1 MIDSSGSDIFPNEG
15 FLDNSRPSFTN
26 GVISWTG
33 NTSVTSAGQISF
45 PSSWM
50 ESPNWVV
57 TDENLEFAFSLWI
70 NQKSS
75 IPESLQE
82 WAIDDSSFGRG
93 FGPEGFKIFSESM
106 STVENNAVSLIRFGV
121 GHESLQGWSFVEH
134 KVANSLNGWHHLLAN
149 YSSNGVQSLYFDGV
163 KVGERT
169 GVRLSRIDNPDGNN
183 MEIGGRGTEF
193 ASVRYY
199 SRAVSECEIL
209 ALYKNELS
217 FVSNTGKPRGM
228 VLIPGGTFEMGD
240 ERVSGATPVHKVTVD
255 SYWMD
260 ECEVSIE
267 LWNEVREWGN
277 AHGYDIPLGESFGN
291 NHPVHSI
298 DWNDAIKWNNARS
311 EKEGRVP
318 AYYLDAAMTLVYRS
332 GKREEE
338 PSGVKWDAGYR
349 LPTEAEWERA
359 ARGGVDGKFY
369 PWGTDEIN
377 TNQLN
382 NKDLINRINHCIVL

>member
-1 MIDSSGSDIFPNEG
+1 
-15 FLDNSRPSFTN
+15 
-26 GVISWTG
+26 
-33 NTSVTSAGQISF
+33 
-45 PSSWM
+45 M
-50 ESPNWVV
+50 ESPPWVV
-57 TDENLEFAFSLWI
+57 SDESLEFSVSFWV
-70 NQKSS
+70 NQFTVNPNG
-75 IPESLQE
+75 IQG
-82 WAIDDSSFGRG
+82 WNIDDSSFGRG
-93 FGPEGFKIFSESM
+93 FGPEGFMVFSELQSPND
-106 STVENNAVSLIRFGV
+106 SVTNTVIRFGV
-121 GHESLQGWSFVEH
+121 GHESQQGWSFVQHEF
-134 KVANSLNGWHHLLAN
+134 KGILSGWHHFLVI
-149 YSSNGVQSLYFDGV
+149 YSSNGVQSLYLDGQIVAQKTGV
-163 KVGERT
+163 K
-169 GVRLSRIDNPDGNN
+169 LSRINNPDG
-183 MEIGGRGTEF
+183 ETFDIGGRGVGF
-193 ASVRYY
+193 SSVRYY
-199 SRAVSECEIL
+199 SRAVSECQIVT
-209 ALYKNELS
+209 LYEKEKSLLDNIG
-217 FVSNTGKPRGM
+217 VPKGM
-228 VLIPGGTFEMGD
+228 VLIPAGTFQMGD
-240 ERVSGATPVHKVTVD
+240 ERVPGASPVHKVTVD

-267 LWNEVREWGN
+267 LWNEVREWGK

-382 NKDLINRINHCIVL
+382 NKFSVGRSTTPIGSYSTNAYGLYDMAGNVREWCWDMLLGYSGENQVNNKRNRWRWL